1 MKNIKNQNFLGKD
14 DFMKI
19 FQNEE
24 DLKDLFD
31 FEYVDTDQF
40 NMTTLRDFSFHK
52 EHNLHIQLKRK
63 VHNCPRCGYQTDL
76 VCDYRKR
83 IFPASNILNK
93 PLKIIYNQRR
103 YFCPSCRKRFIE
115 DNKIVNKYAK
125 IANLTIDQV
134 KSKLTGTIT
143 LTDIANEN
151 HISVP
156 TVIKI
161 LNSLKNIV
169 NKHLSKIISIDEIK
183 FRHKTPKYALVI
195 YDLEN
200 NRFLRLVDDRRKP
213 SLEAALS
220 QYSKEERES
229 VEVVVMDLWKP
240 YADIVKKLFPNAKI
254 VADRFHFTRHIGWA
268 LRDLRV
274 RLTKECTDKKIYK
287 AFKKNWKIVQTA
299 KNHLNKNCFN
309 YFKNKITSKEEFI
322 NDCKKY
328 SKDIK
333 EAIELYNYFLIE
345 SKNIKSF
352 DEAII
357 FLDSW
362 ILKLEQTTIP
372 EFYNL
377 MSIFKNWYNEI
388 INAFILKNK
397 NNKSYTNGN
406 IEGYNN
412 KIKVLNRNAYGYS
425 NFERFNIRLSLLA

>member
-1 MKNIKNQNFLGKD
+1 MKIIKNQNFLGKD
-14 DFMKI
+14 DFMKN
-19 FQNEE
+19 FQNKE

-31 FEYVDTDQF
+31 FEYVDTDHF

-63 VHNCPRCGYQTDL
+63 VHNCPRCSYQTDL

-115 DNKIVNKYAK
+115 DNTIVNKYAK
-125 IANLTIDQV
+125 IANLTIDQI
-134 KSKLTGTIT
+134 KYKLTGNIT

-161 LNSLKNIV
+161 LDSLKNIV

-183 FRHKTPKYALVI
+183 FRHKIPKYALVI

-200 NRFLRLVDDRRKP
+200 NRFLRLIDDRRKP
-213 SLEAALS
+213 SLEATLS
-220 QYSKEERES
+220 QYSKEEREA

-274 RLTKECTDKKIYK
+274 RLTKECT
-287 AFKKNWKIVQTA
+287 
-299 KNHLNKNCFN
+299 
-309 YFKNKITSKEEFI
+309 SKEEFI

-345 SKNIKSF
+345 SKKIKSF

-388 INAFILKNK
+388 INAFVLKNK